1 MERKNSMKKYNIL
14 FCFIIIIVIT
24 VLTIIMS
31 SVIEI
36 SSVIE
41 KKYEWSAVV
50 SAPREYPIEVYTGAA
65 GDYFFSQMGGFSNVG
80 WGGGGI
86 DNTIEAPLPDRLDMT
101 WLSYVD
107 NKFYTGEWELPT
119 EKIQQLFD
127 QGYYSGPI
135 EPGVDG
141 EIYNNIQIG
150 LAPKGMVV
158 VWVCGSGSS
167 NQVEVARFQAHETTI
182 NPKLLTEDEK
192 YMFEKDYAKDMLT
205 YDGTISK
212 DLREQLRLHG
222 FPPPEVYEAYREKY
236 LWKPKVILPEGC
248 RINSLSIKMCNGEME
263 NPFDKP
269 VEQKQRAIPYVFEIF
284 WYVGTGKNQRE
295 FVSKIAF
302 TGDLE
307 YWEKSHFDN
316 GFNGI
321 PVDFDKNQI
330 RTLFKEHIDSNKN
343 TELVIKIDPM
353 KENNRDWSVQI
364 FLEQSGKK
372 YIINQIDHNSG
383 IYD

>member
-1 MERKNSMKKYNIL
+1 MERKNSIKKYNIL

-24 VLTIIMS
+24 VLTIIMN
-31 SVIEI
+31 
-36 SSVIE
+36 SVIE

-127 QGYYSGPI
+127 QGYYSGPR
-135 EPGVDG
+135 EPGDDG

-167 NQVEVARFQAHETTI
+167 KQVEVARFQAHETTI

-192 YMFEKDYAKDMLT
+192 YMFRENYSKDRLENDFV
-205 YDGTISK
+205 ISK

-222 FPPPEVYEAYREKY
+222 FPPPEIYEGYREKY

-263 NPFDKP
+263 NPFDRP
-269 VEQKQRAIPYVFEIF
+269 IEQKRRAIPYVFQIF
-284 WYVGTGKNQRE
+284 WYVGTGKNQQE
-295 FVSKIAF
+295 FVSRIAF
-302 TGDLE
+302 TNDVDFWIKYLE
-307 YWEKSHFDN
+307 PYPLGKDE
-316 GFNGI
+316 I

-330 RTLFKEHIDSNKN
+330 RTLFKEHIDGNKN
-343 TELVIKIDPM
+343 TELVIKIDPTQ
-353 KENNRDWSVQI
+353 KQDNSWVTNI
-364 FLEQSGKK
+364 YIEQEGKK
-372 YIINQIDHNSG
+372 YNLNQVCQDSG
-383 IYD
+383 KLQ

>member
-36 SSVIE
+36 SSVIK

-269 VEQKQRAIPYVFEIF
+269 LEQKHRAIPYVFEIF
-284 WYVGTGKNQRE
+284 WYIGSGKNQKE
-295 FVSKIAF
+295 FVSRIAF
-302 TGDLE
+302 TKDVDFWAKYLE
-307 YWEKSHFDN
+307 MYGEDE
-316 GFNGI
+316 I

-330 RTLFKEHIDSNKN
+330 RTLFKNIDKNKAA
-343 TELVIKIDPM
+343 ELVIKIDPNLEL
-353 KENNRDWSVQI
+353 KSQRVTELY
-364 FLEQSGKK
+364 LEQEGKRYEIKEKVTRTGK
-372 YIINQIDHNSG
+372 YN
-383 IYD
+383 